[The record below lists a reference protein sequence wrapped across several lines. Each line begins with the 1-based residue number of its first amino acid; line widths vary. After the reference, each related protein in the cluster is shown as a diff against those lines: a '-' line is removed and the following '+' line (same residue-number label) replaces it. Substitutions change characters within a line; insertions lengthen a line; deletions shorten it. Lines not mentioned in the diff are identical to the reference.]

1 MIGVRPRGAAGARR
15 GAARRLDHGS
25 SVDVAA
31 ADVGGDD
38 DDDVGGDD
46 VDDGD
51 DVEGKGKG
59 GEGKEAVGR

>member
-1 MIGVRPRGAAGARR
+1 MIGMRPRGAAGARR

-25 SVDVAA
+25 AVDVAA
-31 ADVGGDD
+31 ADVGGE
-38 DDDVGGDD
+38 DDVGGDDD

-59 GEGKEAVGR
+59 GEGQEAVGR